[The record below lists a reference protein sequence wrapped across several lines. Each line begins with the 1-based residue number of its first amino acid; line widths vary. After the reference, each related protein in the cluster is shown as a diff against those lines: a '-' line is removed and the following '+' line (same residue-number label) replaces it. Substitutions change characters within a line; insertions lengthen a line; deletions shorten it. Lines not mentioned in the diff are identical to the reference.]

1 MRRGVLVVVLVSCA
15 ACVAPARSFDAYE
28 GKAAAAARA
37 AGSAVET
44 ALLTVDQADRD
55 ALFSPNAS
63 ILVQEAEQD
72 AASAEG
78 SFSSIQPPDPASDRL
93 RAELEGLLGPAVDR
107 LAQLR
112 IAARRGDLA
121 TMDEVA
127 GPLRDVADG
136 LERFAEEHG

>member
-1 MRRGVLVVVLVSCA
+1 
-15 ACVAPARSFDAYE
+15 
-28 GKAAAAARA
+28 
-37 AGSAVET
+37 
-44 ALLTVDQADRD
+44 
-55 ALFSPNAS
+55 
-63 ILVQEAEQD
+63 
-72 AASAEG
+72 
-78 SFSSIQPPDPASDRL
+78 
-93 RAELEGLLGPAVDR
+93 VDR